1 MDRTRGKLRIVCAA
15 GVAVI
20 GLTLAGCSSGGSGS
34 GSGGG
39 DATSGQTSRGPITYV
54 QGKDNSNVVRPLIA
68 KWNAAH
74 PDEKVTFKEQS
85 DQADQQHDDLV
96 QHFQAKDSGYDVVDV
111 DVVWTAE
118 FAAKGWLTPLTGRM
132 RIDTSKL
139 LAPTVKTATYNNTL
153 YAAPQTSDGALLY
166 YRKDLVT
173 TPPTTWSAMM
183 QDCSIAERAGIGC
196 YAGQFAKYEGL
207 TVNASEAING
217 AGGSVLAKDGSTPT
231 LNTAKARAG
240 LQNLVTAFK
249 DGDIPAEAITYQE
262 EQGRQAFESGKLLFL
277 RNWPYVYNLAKTDGS
292 STVKDTFGI
301 APIPGADGIGS
312 STLGG
317 HNAAI
322 SVYSKHKAT
331 AHDFLEF
338 LESNETQKFFATQ
351 GSLAPVVGSLYTDP
365 ALTSKLPYL
374 PTLLTSIKSAEPRPV
389 TPYYPAVTKAIQDNA
404 YAALKG
410 SKSVQQALKDMQ
422 AAVKSASNSN

>member
-1 MDRTRGKLRIVCAA
+1 MKNSRFRTPFALIA
-15 GVAVI
+15 GTAVV
-20 GLTLAGCSSGGSGS
+20 GLALAGCSSGSSGAS
-34 GSGGG
+34 DGG
-39 DATSGQTSRGPITYV
+39 DAASGQDSRGPITYV
-54 QGKDNSNVVRPLIA
+54 QGKDNNDVVRPLIA
-68 KWNAAH
+68 RWNADH

-118 FAAKGWLTPLTGRM
+118 FAAKGWLTPLTGKM
-132 RIDTSKL
+132 KIDTSKL
-139 LAPTVKTATYNNTL
+139 LQSTVKTGTYNDTL

-166 YRKDLVT
+166 YRKDLVPN
-173 TPPTTWSAMM
+173 PPTTWDEMM
-183 QDCSIAERAGIGC
+183 ADCDIAKQNGIEC

-207 TVNASEAING
+207 TVNTSEAING
-217 AGGSVLAKDGSTPT
+217 AGGSVLAKDGTTPT
-231 LNTAKARAG
+231 LDTAKARTG

-249 DGDIPAEAITYQE
+249 DGNIPAEAITYQE
-262 EQGRQAFESGKLLFL
+262 EQGRTAFEDGNLLFL
-277 RNWPYVYNLAKTDGS
+277 RNWPYVYSLAKSDGA

-301 APIPGADGIGS
+301 APIPGADGVGA

-331 AHDFLEF
+331 AHDFVEF

-351 GSLAPVVGSLYTDP
+351 GSLAPVVGSLYTDS
-365 ALTSKLPYL
+365 ALVEQLPYL
-374 PTLLTSIKSAEPRPV
+374 PVLLKSIENAVPRPV
-389 TPYYPAVTKAIQDNA
+389 TPFYPAVTKAIQDNS

-410 SKSVQQALKDMQ
+410 SKSVRQALSDMQ
-422 AAVKSASNSN
+422 AAVQSATNAN

>member
-1 MDRTRGKLRIVCAA
+1 MKTTRARVRFASVA

-20 GLTLAGCSSGGSGS
+20 GLVLTGCSSGSS
-34 GSGGG
+34 AS
-39 DATSGQTSRGPITYV
+39 DDSKNGQDSRGPITYV

-68 KWNAAH
+68 KWNKAH

-96 QHFQAKDSGYDVVDV
+96 QHFQAKDENYDVVDV

-118 FAAKGWLTPLTGRM
+118 FAAKGWLTPLTGKM
-132 RIDTSKL
+132 KIDTSKL
-139 LAPTVKTATYNNTL
+139 LPATVKTATYNNTL

-166 YRKDLVT
+166 YRKDLVK
-173 TPPTTWSAMM
+173 TPPTTWADMM
-183 QDCSIAERAGIGC
+183 KDCDIAKQAGIGC

-217 AGGSVLAKDGSTPT
+217 SGGSVLSKSGTPDVDTSDAK
-231 LNTAKARAG
+231 AG
-240 LQNLVTAFK
+240 LQNLVDAFK
-249 DGDIPAEAITYQE
+249 DGNIPAEAITYQE
-262 EQGRQAFESGKLLFL
+262 EQGRTAFEDGKLLFL
-277 RNWPYVYNLAKTDGS
+277 RNWPYVYSLAKTDGS
-292 STVKDTFGI
+292 SKVKDTFGI
-301 APIPGADGIGS
+301 APIPGADGTGA

-351 GSLAPVVGSLYTDP
+351 GSLAPVVGDLYTDSE
-365 ALTSKLPYL
+365 LTAKLPYL
-374 PTLLTSIKSAEPRPV
+374 PTLLKSIESAEPRPV
-389 TPYYPAVTKAIQDNA
+389 TPFYPAVTKAIQDNT

-410 SKSVQQALKDMQ
+410 SKSVDEAMKDMQ
-422 AAVKSASNSN
+422 AALKTATSSGS

>member
-1 MDRTRGKLRIVCAA
+1 MRATRLVLVA
-15 GVAVI
+15 GIAVA
-20 GLTLAGCSSGGSGS
+20 GLALAGCSGGTGGGSD
-34 GSGGG
+34 GGNG
-39 DATSGQTSRGPITYV
+39 RGPITYV
-54 QGKDNSNVVRPLIA
+54 QGKDNNNIVRPLID
-68 KWNAAH
+68 KWNADH
-74 PDEKVTFKEQS
+74 PKEKVTFKEQS
-85 DQADQQHDDLV
+85 DKADQQHDDLV
-96 QHFQAKDSGYDVVDV
+96 QHFQAKSTDYDVVDV

-118 FAAKGWLTPLTGRM
+118 FAAKGWLTPLTGKM
-132 RIDTSKL
+132 KIDTSKL
-139 LAPTVKTATYNNTL
+139 LPSTVKTATYNDTL

-166 YRKDLVT
+166 YRKDLVK
-173 TPPTTWSAMM
+173 TPPTTWDEMM
-183 QDCSIAERAGIGC
+183 KDCDIAKQAGIGC

-217 AGGSVLAKDGSTPT
+217 SGGSVLNKSGSPDVDTADAK
-231 LNTAKARAG
+231 AG
-240 LQNLVTAFK
+240 LQNLVDAFK
-249 DGDIPAEAITYQE
+249 DGNIPAEAITYQE
-262 EQGRQAFESGKLLFL
+262 EQGRTAFESGKLLFL

-301 APIPGADGIGS
+301 APIPGKDGTGA

-351 GSLAPVVGSLYTDP
+351 GSLAPVVGDLYTDSE
-365 ALTSKLPYL
+365 LTSKLPYL
-374 PTLLTSIKSAEPRPV
+374 PTLLKSIESAEPRPV
-389 TPYYPAVTKAIQDNA
+389 TPFYPAVTKAIQDNS

-410 SKSVQQALKDMQ
+410 SKSVDEAVKDMQ
-422 AAVKSASNSN
+422 AALKTATSGNSN